1 VSGKPLLVI
10 YRPKDIPDI
19 AGVVRLWRSLAAESG
34 LPGLY
39 LVASAMDPKCTYRE
53 SGFDAVTIA
62 GLIRATECPH
72 HLVRGRLSD
81 RLLKHTRLGSAF
93 QRLWPFPQHVYR
105 YQDVWPKL
113 VVDWSFDVPLLPSV
127 LPNWDN
133 TPRSGLRGWVL
144 QDPDP
149 ELFRL
154 HVRDA
159 MRVIRDQPVQER
171 ILFLKSWNEWA
182 EGNYLEPDHRFGR
195 GFLEVVRD
203 SVCAPLKQP
212 LLAC

>member
-1 VSGKPLLVI
+1 
-10 YRPKDIPDI
+10 
-19 AGVVRLWRSLAAESG
+19 
-34 LPGLY
+34 
-39 LVASAMDPKCTYRE
+39 
-53 SGFDAVTIA
+53 
-62 GLIRATECPH
+62 
-72 HLVRGRLSD
+72 
-81 RLLKHTRLGSAF
+81 
-93 QRLWPFPQHVYR
+93 
-105 YQDVWPKL
+105 
-113 VVDWSFDVPLLPSV
+113 
-127 LPNWDN
+127 
-133 TPRSGLRGWVL
+133 VL